1 MIKNFKWL
9 LFASLAI
16 VACSDEIEEP
26 VIAEVPA
33 TAGTADFTTYVA
45 LGNSLTA
52 GFSDGALFRKGQE
65 MAYTKLLAD
74 QFATV
79 GGGDFTI
86 PYMNDNI
93 GGLLLGTTPIQGT
106 RLIFNGSAP
115 VPLSSVNPAAVPT
128 TNILNTLTGPF
139 NNLGVP
145 GAKSFHLLAPGYGNA
160 AGVLTGQANPYYVR
174 FRSSASASIIQDA
187 MAQNPTFFS
196 LWIGNNDVLGFA
208 TSGGTGVNQLGN
220 LNPVTYGGNDI
231 TDPTAFANVYGT
243 LVSTL
248 TSNGA
253 KGVVANIPD
262 ITTIPH
268 FTTVPHNPVPM
279 TAANAT
285 ALNTQLLNPLKSI
298 LTALNA
304 GDRIQPLVAGN
315 NNKLLIVD
323 ESLTDLGPQISAI
336 ASTIPQLAPLA
347 GFLGST
353 YGRARHATSSDLVVL
368 PTRSVIGVSSAPAPA
383 PLNVWGVTYPLQDQH
398 ILVPSEIQM
407 IKTATTAFNASI
419 KSIADSN
426 DLAFVDVDAIM
437 RQLASTGVRY
447 GNYHMTAAFVQG
459 GAFSLDG
466 IHLTA
471 RANSYVANKFMEAIN
486 FKYGSTLKMY
496 KPEDFPLSYPA
507 NLPN

>member
-26 VIAEVPA
+26 VVAEIPV
-33 TAGTADFTTYVA
+33 TAGSADFSKYVA

-52 GFSDGALFRKGQE
+52 GFSDGALFRRGQE
-65 MAYTKLLAD
+65 MAYPKLMAD
-74 QFATV
+74 QFALA
-79 GGGDFTI
+79 GGGTFTV

-128 TNILNTLTGPF
+128 TNILNTLSGPF

-145 GAKSFHLLAPGYGNA
+145 GAKSYHLLAPGYGNA
-160 AGVLTGQANPYYVR
+160 AGVLSGQANPYYVR

-187 MAQNPTFFS
+187 MVQNPTFFS

-208 TSGGTGVNQLGN
+208 TSGGVGVNQLGN
-220 LNPVTYGGNDI
+220 LNPATYGGNDI
-231 TDPTAFANVYGT
+231 SDPTAFANVYGT
-243 LVSTL
+243 LVNTL
-248 TSNGA
+248 TGNGA

-285 ALNTQLLNPLKSI
+285 ALNTQLINPLRSI
-298 LTALNA
+298 LSALNA

-315 NNKLLIVD
+315 NNKLLLVD
-323 ESLTDLGPQISAI
+323 ESLTDLGVQITAI

-353 YGRARHATSSDLVVL
+353 YGRARHATNQDLVL
-368 PTRSVIGVSSAPAPA
+368 LATRSVIGVSNAPGPA
-383 PLNVWGVTYPLQDQH
+383 PLNTWGVTYPLQDQH
-398 ILVPSEIQM
+398 VLVPVEIQM
-407 IKTATTAFNASI
+407 IKTATTAYNASI
-419 KSIADSN
+419 RSIADSKG
-426 DLAFVDVDAIM
+426 LAFVDVDAIM

-447 GNYHMTAAFVQG
+447 GNYHMTASFVQG

-486 FKYGSTLKMY
+486 MTYGSTLRMY

>member
-26 VIAEVPA
+26 VVAEIPV
-33 TAGTADFTTYVA
+33 TAGSADFSKYVA

-52 GFSDGALFRKGQE
+52 GFSDGALFRRGQE
-65 MAYTKLLAD
+65 MAYPKLMAD
-74 QFATV
+74 QFASA
-79 GGGDFTI
+79 GGGTFTV

-93 GGLLLGTTPIQGT
+93 GGLLFGTTPIQGT

-145 GAKSFHLLAPGYGNA
+145 GAKSYHLLAPGYGNA
-160 AGVLTGQANPYYVR
+160 AGVMTGQANPYYVR

-187 MAQNPTFFS
+187 MAQSPTFFS
-196 LWIGNNDVLGFA
+196 LWIGNNDVLSFA

-220 LNPVTYGGNDI
+220 LNPATYGGNDI
-231 TDPTAFANVYGT
+231 SDPTAFASVYET
-243 LVSTL
+243 LVNTL

-285 ALNTQLLNPLKSI
+285 ALNTQLLNPLKTI

-323 ESLTDLGPQISAI
+323 ESLTDLGAQITAI

-353 YGRARHATSSDLVVL
+353 YGRARHASNQDLVL
-368 PTRSVIGVSSAPAPA
+368 LATRAVIGVSSAPAPA

-398 ILVPSEIQM
+398 VLVPSEIQM
-407 IKTATTAFNASI
+407 IKTATTAYNASI
-419 KSIADSN
+419 RSIADSKG
-426 DLAFVDVDAIM
+426 LAFVDVDAIM

-447 GNYHMTAAFVQG
+447 GNYHMTASFVQG

-486 FKYGSTLKMY
+486 NTYGSTLRMY

>member
-1 MIKNFKWL
+1 MIKNFKLL

-26 VIAEVPA
+26 VVAEIPV
-33 TAGTADFTTYVA
+33 TAGSADFSKYVA

-52 GFSDGALFRKGQE
+52 GFSDGALFRRGQE
-65 MAYTKLLAD
+65 MAYPKLMAD
-74 QFATV
+74 QFALA
-79 GGGDFTI
+79 GGGTFTV

-115 VPLSSVNPAAVPT
+115 VPLSSVNPAAVTT
-128 TNILNTLTGPF
+128 TNILNTLSGPF

-145 GAKSFHLLAPGYGNA
+145 GAKSYHLLAPGYGNA
-160 AGVLTGQANPYYVR
+160 AGVLSGQANPYYVR

-208 TSGGTGVNQLGN
+208 TSGGVGVNQLGN
-220 LNPVTYGGNDI
+220 LNPATYGGNDI
-231 TDPTAFANVYGT
+231 SDPTAFANVYGT
-243 LVSTL
+243 LVNTL
-248 TSNGA
+248 TGNGA
-253 KGVVANIPD
+253 KGIVANIPD

-268 FTTVPHNPVPM
+268 FTTVPHNPIPM

-285 ALNTQLLNPLKSI
+285 ALNTQLINPLRSI
-298 LTALNA
+298 LSALNA

-323 ESLTDLGPQISAI
+323 ESLTDLGAQITAI

-353 YGRARHATSSDLVVL
+353 YGRARHATNQDLVL
-368 PTRSVIGVSSAPAPA
+368 LATRSVIGVSNAPGPA
-383 PLNVWGVTYPLQDQH
+383 PLNTWGVTYPLQDQH
-398 ILVPSEIQM
+398 VLVPVEIQM
-407 IKTATTAFNASI
+407 IKTATTAYNASI
-419 KSIADSN
+419 RSIADSKG
-426 DLAFVDVDAIM
+426 LAFVDVDAIM

-447 GNYHMTAAFVQG
+447 GNYHMTASFVQG

-486 FKYGSTLKMY
+486 MTYGSTLRMY